1 LLLSELIDD
10 EGDPLA
16 QSKAVQKV
24 EITGLTA
31 DSRKV
36 QPGNLFAAL
45 PSAGNHENGRS
56 YISDALSRGAA
67 AILAPTG
74 TALEISDLP
83 NLGNIPIVEDAE
95 PRRRLSIMAARFFSE
110 QPDTICAVTG
120 TNGKTSVASFVR
132 QIWAHMNLPGASM
145 GTLGISAPEIEEPG
159 TLTTPDP
166 VTLHD
171 TLMRLTIRGVSHLA
185 LEASS
190 HGLDQFRL
198 DGVRLQAAAFTNITR
213 DHLDYHGTDQD
224 YFMAKARLFSD
235 LLPEGGI
242 AVLNADIPEF
252 ERLCDIA
259 TNRGIRIISYGIAG
273 TDIKIMRHR
282 PQGLGQLVSL
292 DINGTTQDINVPLV
306 GGFQI
311 QNVACALGLVMACG
325 GETSAA
331 LGAIPHLVGAPGRM
345 ELIGSRKNGGAAFVD
360 YAHTPDALANALS
373 ALRPHATGRLSIVF
387 GCGGDRDRGKRPE
400 MGLIAA
406 QSADRVIVTD
416 DNPRNENADTI
427 RRDILAGVPDQ
438 TDIRVIANRHD
449 AIQTAIS
456 ELGAGDIL
464 VVAGKGHERGQ
475 IIGDQV
481 LPFFDADEITQAISR
496 EDAPK

>member
-1 LLLSELIDD
+1 M
-10 EGDPLA
+10 A

-292 DINGTTQDINVPLV
+292 DINGTTQD
-306 GGFQI
+306 
-311 QNVACALGLVMACG
+311 
-325 GETSAA
+325 
-331 LGAIPHLVGAPGRM
+331 
-345 ELIGSRKNGGAAFVD
+345 
-360 YAHTPDALANALS
+360 
-373 ALRPHATGRLSIVF
+373 
-387 GCGGDRDRGKRPE
+387 
-400 MGLIAA
+400 
-406 QSADRVIVTD
+406 
-416 DNPRNENADTI
+416 
-427 RRDILAGVPDQ
+427 
-438 TDIRVIANRHD
+438 
-449 AIQTAIS
+449 
-456 ELGAGDIL
+456 
-464 VVAGKGHERGQ
+464 
-475 IIGDQV
+475 
-481 LPFFDADEITQAISR
+481 
-496 EDAPK
+496 